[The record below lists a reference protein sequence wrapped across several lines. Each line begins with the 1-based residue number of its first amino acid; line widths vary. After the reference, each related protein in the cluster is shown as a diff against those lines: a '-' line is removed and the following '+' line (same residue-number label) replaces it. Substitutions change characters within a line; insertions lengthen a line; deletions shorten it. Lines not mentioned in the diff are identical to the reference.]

1 MTKVMTVSQVRADI
15 YNVMDETAS
24 THEPILITGKRT
36 NAVMLSQEDWN
47 AIQETLYLVSI
58 PNMRESIIEGLN
70 TSIEDCDTELER
82 QIIINLFI
90 LNKLEKMPRNYL
102 IQA

>member
-15 YNVMDETAS
+15 YNVMDETAL

-47 AIQETLYLVSI
+47 AIQETLYLNSI
-58 PNMRESIIEGLN
+58 PNMASSIKESINSDDSEFSEDIEW
-70 TSIEDCDTELER
+70 
-82 QIIINLFI
+82 
-90 LNKLEKMPRNYL
+90 
-102 IQA
+102 

>member
-15 YNVMDETAS
+15 YNIIDETAL

-47 AIQETLYLVSI
+47 AIQETLYLTSI
-58 PNMRESIIEGLN
+58 PSMRESIIKGLN
-70 TSIEDCDTELER
+70 TSIEDCDKELEW
-82 QIIINLFI
+82 
-90 LNKLEKMPRNYL
+90 
-102 IQA
+102 